1 MRSSEEES
9 DSAKTGIAPE
19 WRQPIFPLVHLVP
32 LVYPVSLVQSN
43 KQDKLNK
50 PDRPNGP
57 NKQDRLADFSSIL
70 LDVDEE

>member
-19 WRQPIFPLVHLVP
+19 WRQPIFPLVP

-43 KQDKLNK
+43 KQDKPNK

-57 NKQDRLADFSSIL
+57 NEQDRLADFSSIL